1 MSLFFYLP
9 FSQEFGKVSKT
20 LKVQTILLGAIS
32 YSTED
37 TDLVIKTL
45 SNVLPPSLRE
55 EVNSN
60 VRKQRIIGHF
70 GNQIYRLTFTLKKSN
85 ASTAFLYIL
94 RKRLDERAQAFISQN
109 LEKLYD
115 PKSQEFFLRVSK
127 GRLFFDEI
135 ALASGYE
142 SPVRI
147 VVKFQQYGGSRKER
161 TKRVMNYIL
170 KEMSN
175 GESPL

>member
-1 MSLFFYLP
+1 MSLFFYFP
-9 FSQEFGKVSKT
+9 FSQGFGKVSAT
-20 LKVQTILLGAIS
+20 LKVQTILLGAIA

-37 TDLVIKTL
+37 TDLVIKAL

-55 EVNSN
+55 EAQPN
-60 VRKQRIIGHF
+60 VQKQRITGHF
-70 GNQIYRLTFTLKKSN
+70 GNQIHRLTFALKKRN
-85 ASTAFLYIL
+85 ASTALLYIL
-94 RKRLDERAQAFISQN
+94 RKKLDERAQSFISQN

-115 PKSQEFFLRVSK
+115 PKSQEFFIRVSK
-127 GRLFFDEI
+127 GRLLSDEI

-142 SPVRI
+142 SPVKV

-161 TKRVMNYIL
+161 TERVLHYIL
-170 KEMSN
+170 KEMSS